1 MLNSTFSKAV
11 FFGHLLLFVVFPFTS
26 YQHPQNSDVLADD
39 PDSIACSVP
48 QPPQANRVRLNK
60 NAVKFVSTYIKKNNE
75 ELVKI
80 KEKSTAPFKT
90 MDVVFKKYG
99 LPLELKYLAVIESE
113 LNPAAVSRVGAV
125 GTWQLMPVTAKILG
139 LKVGRKNDERK
150 QVAKSTNA
158 AALYLRDLYTEFGD
172 WLLVMAA
179 YNCGPGPV
187 YTAIRKSGSHNFW
200 ALQNYLPEES
210 RDHVKKF
217 IATHYYFEGNG
228 SATTLTK
235 AENIRYNKM
244 MAAAA
249 VKTIVPLKTE
259 ELYKKRTGRF
269 KRNRGIWLL
278 K

>member
-1 MLNSTFSKAV
+1 MLNSTFSKAI
-11 FFGHLLLFVVFPFTS
+11 FGGFLLLFVAFPFTS
-26 YQHPQNSDVLADD
+26 YQHPQNSNVLADD
-39 PDSIACSVP
+39 DTIACSVP
-48 QPPQANRVRLNK
+48 QPPVANRVRLNK
-60 NAVKFVSTYIKKNNE
+60 NAVKFVSSYIKKNNE

-80 KEKSTAPFKT
+80 KERSTTPFKT
-90 MDVVFKKYG
+90 MDLVFKKYG

-113 LNPAAVSRVGAV
+113 LNPAAVSRVGAA
-125 GTWQLMPVTAKILG
+125 GPWQLMPVTAKILG
-139 LKVGRKNDERK
+139 LKVTRKNDERK
-150 QVAKSTNA
+150 QMVKSTNA

-200 ALQNYLPEES
+200 KLQEYLPGES

-235 AENIRYNKM
+235 AENIRYNKLLS
-244 MAAAA
+244 AASAKI
-249 VKTIVPLKTE
+249 VVPVPLSTTE
-259 ELYKKRTGRF
+259 IYKKEQTDLTESVVYGY
-269 KRNRGIWLL
+269 
-278 K
+278 